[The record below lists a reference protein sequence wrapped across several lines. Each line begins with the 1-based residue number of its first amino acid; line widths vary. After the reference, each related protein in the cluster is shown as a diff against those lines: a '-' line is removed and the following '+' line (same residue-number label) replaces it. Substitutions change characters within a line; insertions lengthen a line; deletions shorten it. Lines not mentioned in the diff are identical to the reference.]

1 MLLIIHYIIVEVGGY
16 KFSVKTKFK
25 YNASKYNVSADPGGN
40 PFSSLGKSDR
50 HWQHMLL
57 LTVSEETE
65 PGKQHE
71 GVMLALQGCCRR
83 GSPPSFR

>member
-1 MLLIIHYIIVEVGGY
+1 MHP
-16 KFSVKTKFK
+16 KW
-25 YNASKYNVSADPGGN
+25 NASADPGGH

-65 PGKQHE
+65 PGKQRE
-71 GVMLALQGCCRR
+71 DVMLAFPGCCRS
-83 GSPPSFR
+83 GSLPSLR